1 MSMKVW
7 FLHLSRVRISAI
19 FLFIAFFLFHNP
31 IFAEDNRLESTLTA
45 QEITL
50 LEAIHR
56 ISEQYQVLFNYDR
69 NIVSDIKVQYEPEQ
83 FENVDAAIASILKET
98 NLKYQIFRQRYVV
111 LYKNDQEGIESLKEM
126 IQHFQMIVDDRED
139 IVLERQKR
147 KPSPKLVRTLPQD
160 ILVDRALSF
169 SIGGTVTDQE
179 GEPLIGV
186 NIQVKGTN
194 MGTSTDID
202 GQFIIDDIDENAVL
216 VVSYIGYQTLE
227 VAVAGKSNLTIVL
240 LSDSQ
245 LLDEVVVVGY
255 GTQKKTSLTTA
266 VSSLKGDD

>member
-69 NIVSDIKVQYEPEQ
+69 NIVSDIKVQYEPKE

-98 NLKYQIFRQRYVV
+98 NLKYQIFSQRYVV
-111 LYKNDQEGIESLKEM
+111 IYKNDEEGIESLKEM
-126 IQHFQMIVDDRED
+126 IQHFQTIVDDRED
-139 IVLERQKR
+139 IVLERQR
-147 KPSPKLVRTLPQD
+147 LRPSPKLIRTLPQD
-160 ILVDRALSF
+160 ILVDRTLAF
-169 SIGGTVTDQE
+169 SIEGTVTDQD

-194 MGTSTDID
+194 QGTSTDLE
-202 GQFIIDDIDENAVL
+202 GRFILEDIDENAVL
-216 VVSYIGYQTLE
+216 VVSYIGYQAQE
-227 VAVAGKSNLTIVL
+227 VAVTGKSNLIITL

-255 GTQKKTSLTTA
+255 GTQKKVNVIGSVATI
-266 VSSLKGDD
+266 